1 MPIPKKIQTEALVN
15 VTEKLGKTIRRLRT
29 AYNYS
34 LGDLSEQSGVAK
46 SIISQIEKN
55 ETNPTLGTLDKL
67 ARALNFPIEDMLRGE
82 HGDDTPVLIEKLGPA
97 GTPLLVSDDGRCRL
111 RIVGWLKCVELA
123 QWYTFEAEPGGVL
136 ESEAHPDGSIENF
149 TVLNGKV
156 TITAGAEQF
165 EVVAGETVRYRADL
179 PHKITNS
186 GTERVSAI
194 LVNLLAPITT
204 VGRVERGVAHT

>member
-1 MPIPKKIQTEALVN
+1 MSIPKKVQTDDPVN

-55 ETNPTLGTLDKL
+55 ETNPTLGTLYKL

-82 HGDDTPVLIEKLGPA
+82 HRDDTPALIEKLGPS

-111 RIVGWLKCVELA
+111 RIVGWIKCVELV
-123 QWYTFEAEPGGVL
+123 QWYTFEAEPGGTL
-136 ESEAHPDGSIENF
+136 ESEAHPLGSIENF
-149 TVLNGKV
+149 TVLTGNV
-156 TITAGAEQF
+156 TIAVGTEQF
-165 EVVAGETVRYRADL
+165 EIAAGETVRYRADL

-186 GTERVSAI
+186 GDERASAI
-194 LVNLLAPITT
+194 MVNLLAPIST
-204 VGRVERGVAHT
+204 VGRVVERGVV